1 MKIISLK
8 AENVKRLKAVEIVPD
23 GNTVIVSGRNGQ
35 GKTSVLDS
43 IWLAL
48 GGGNAAKESQTTQPI
63 RDGAKR
69 ANVVLNLG
77 DIKVTRSWTAA
88 GGMTLKVE
96 GKDGSVYRSPQA
108 LLDGMTGKL
117 SFDPLAFSR
126 MAPEEQRKTL
136 IGLVDLGFDPDE
148 MERKIKAVYDE
159 RTAVNRDLKALE
171 SRISGLE
178 VIDPN
183 LPTKEVS
190 LTELLEEAKEA
201 AQHISDNERMR
212 SDLASRRA
220 KAETMQRE
228 LKALREELE
237 RKEKIFQE
245 TVESGRNLAAIV
257 EHLVDPDLEAI
268 NAKIGG
274 IEEVNQKV
282 REANQARALVSEA
295 EALRR
300 AADEKTAALE
310 GMREQK
316 SNALAAAKFPID
328 GLGFDEAG
336 VTFRG
341 VPFAQ
346 CSSAE
351 RMKVSLS
358 IAAALNPTIR
368 VIRVN
373 DGSLLDSESMAE
385 VERMAVERDMQVW
398 IERVDETGKVGIVI
412 EDGEI
417 LAGNV
422 EAAAHVPDAP
432 QNDGM
437 GLFK

>member
-1 MKIISLK
+1 M
-8 AENVKRLKAVEIVPD
+8 
-23 GNTVIVSGRNGQ
+23 
-35 GKTSVLDS
+35 DS

-48 GGGNAAKESQTTQPI
+48 GGGNAAKDSQTTQPI

-69 ANVVLNLG
+69 ANVVLDLG

-88 GGMTLKVE
+88 GGMALKVE
-96 GKDGSVYRSPQA
+96 GKDGGVYRSPQA
-108 LLDGMTGKL
+108 LLDSMTGKL

-171 SRISGLE
+171 ARISGLE
-178 VIDPN
+178 VIDPT
-183 LPTKEVS
+183 LPAEEVS
-190 LTELLEEAKEA
+190 LTELLAEAQEA
-201 AQHISDNERMR
+201 AQHVSDNAKMR
-212 SDLASRRA
+212 SDLAVKRE
-220 KAETMQRE
+220 KAEMMQLE
-228 LKALREELE
+228 LKTLREELE
-237 RKEKIFQE
+237 RKEKIFQSTIE
-245 TVESGRNLAAIV
+245 AGRELAAV
-257 EHLVDPDLEAI
+257 VGALVDPDLESI
-268 NAKIGG
+268 NAKIGN
-274 IEEVNQKV
+274 IEELNRKV
-282 REANQARALVSEA
+282 REANQARVLVAEA
-295 EALRR
+295 EALRKT
-300 AADEKTAALE
+300 ADEKTAALE

-316 SNALAAAKFPID
+316 SKALAAAKFPID

-385 VERMAVERDMQVW
+385 VERMAAERDMQVW
-398 IERVDETGKVGIVI
+398 VERVDESGKVGIVI
-412 EDGEI
+412 EDGEV
-417 LAGNV
+417 LTEN
-422 EAAAHVPDAP
+422 AAATAHVPDVP
-432 QNDGM
+432 QGDDGM
-437 GLFK
+437 DLFK

>member
-1 MKIISLK
+1 M
-8 AENVKRLKAVEIVPD
+8 
-23 GNTVIVSGRNGQ
+23 
-35 GKTSVLDS
+35 
-43 IWLAL
+43 
-48 GGGNAAKESQTTQPI
+48 
-63 RDGAKR
+63 
-69 ANVVLNLG
+69 
-77 DIKVTRSWTAA
+77 
-88 GGMTLKVE
+88 KVE
-96 GKDGSVYRSPQA
+96 GKDGAVYKSPQG

-316 SNALAAAKFPID
+316 SNALAAAKFPIE
-328 GLGFDEAG
+328 GLGFDETG
-336 VTFRG
+336 VTFQG

-385 VERMAVERDMQVW
+385 VERMAAERDMQVW
-398 IERVDETGKVGIVI
+398 VERVDETGKVGIVI

-417 LAGNV
+417 LTKNAKP
-422 EAAAHVPDAP
+422 AAHAPDAP
-432 QNDGM
+432 HDEGM
-437 GLFK
+437 DLFR